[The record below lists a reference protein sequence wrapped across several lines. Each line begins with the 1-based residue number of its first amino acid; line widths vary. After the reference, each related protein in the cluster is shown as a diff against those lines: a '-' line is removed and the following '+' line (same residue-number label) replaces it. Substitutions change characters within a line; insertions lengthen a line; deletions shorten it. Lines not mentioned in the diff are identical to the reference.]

1 MTALRF
7 EEGSV
12 QPKYGTYC
20 LSNVTSTV
28 LSLLGVENQRTKL
41 PSDVFDGVD
50 TTGVENVVL
59 FVFDGFG
66 FNEWQKQ
73 VGDGFF
79 GRMSKGGHTT
89 PITTVFPS
97 TTSTA
102 LTTLTTALTP
112 QEHSL
117 IEWFMYLPEADMIIQ
132 TLPFSPMDSHGANRL
147 SKVDPEVL
155 VTGESVFPLLAW
167 KEIRAHSYL
176 SRYIARSAYSE
187 LMHRG
192 SEVHPYIDSSD
203 LAVMLRKN
211 LESEKTP
218 SLQYVYLS
226 SIDTLQHLYGPGS
239 EEAYLEAATISGAL
253 KRGVLDTLDRKTA
266 AKTLFL
272 LTADHGH
279 VRTSAEET
287 TWLNDYPKLVESFG
301 TGRTGQPL
309 LPWGAPRDV
318 YLRVQED
325 VLDDVCGYLTDEL
338 SGRAT
343 VLKTED
349 AVASGL
355 FGVGLPRRPFL
366 ERVGN
371 LMILPYGKRTAWYHH
386 PGSDRP
392 EFTGQHGGMHPDEMT
407 IPFSVARASSLL
419 G

>member
-1 MTALRF
+1 MSAFRF

-12 QPKYGTYC
+12 QPKYGSYC

-28 LSLLGVENQRTKL
+28 LSVLGVENQRTKL

-50 TTGVENVVL
+50 TTGVEKVVL

-73 VGDGFF
+73 VGNGFF
-79 GRMSKGGHTT
+79 GRMAKSGRTT
-89 PITTVFPS
+89 PITSVFPS

-102 LTTLTTALTP
+102 LTTLTTGLTP

-132 TLPFSPMDSHGANRL
+132 TLPFSPMDSHGTNRL

-167 KEIRAHSYL
+167 KDIRASSYL

-192 SEVHPYIDSSD
+192 SEIHPYVDSSD

-211 LESEKTP
+211 LESEKRQ
-218 SLQYVYLS
+218 SLHYVYLS

-239 EEAYLEAATISGAL
+239 EEAYLEAANLSGAL

-266 AKTLFL
+266 ARTLFL

-287 TWLNDYPKLVESFG
+287 IWLNEYSKVVEGFG
-301 TGRTGQPL
+301 RGRTGQPL

-318 YLRVQED
+318 YLRVQD
-325 VLDDVCGYLTDEL
+325 DLLDDVHQHLSDSL

-343 VLKTED
+343 VLRTRD

-355 FGVGLPRRPFL
+355 FGVGSPRRPFL

-371 LMILPYGKRTAWYHH
+371 LMILPHEKRTVWYHH
-386 PGSDRP
+386 PGVDRP

-407 IPFSVARASSLL
+407 IPFSVARASSVL